1 MTENATFTNTVDA
14 AERPADARAETLRL
28 DMIERVRSFV
38 RSGRDA
44 EKLIPGLHLS
54 YVEQPTKAP
63 NCFYVLSV
71 GLILQGEK
79 HLIIGEKSYRY
90 GTGSVIVTSVDMP
103 TTYELIGVKPSQ
115 PFVSLSLRLNPSV
128 LAELLAVD
136 ESDPEEVSE
145 VFHVEPSPIEML
157 EDFSRLLALLER
169 PKELALRAPI
179 FVRDIHCLALSGGGG
194 AALRALYAP
203 GTVGQRIRRAI
214 RWLRENFRD
223 PVSVETLAGVA
234 GMAPT
239 TFHRHFKAFTSLS
252 PLQYQKR
259 LRLYEAQQFLLRG
272 DGDVNSAA
280 YAVGYQS
287 PQQFNREYKR
297 LFGEPPGKAAKSR
310 RSELYER
317 LKD

>member
-103 TTYELIGVKPSQ
+103 TTYELIGVKPSC
-115 PFVSLSLRLNPSV
+115 
-128 LAELLAVD
+128 
-136 ESDPEEVSE
+136 
-145 VFHVEPSPIEML
+145 ML
-157 EDFSRLLALLER
+157 F
-169 PKELALRAPI
+169 I
-179 FVRDIHCLALSGGGG
+179 I
-194 AALRALYAP
+194 
-203 GTVGQRIRRAI
+203 
-214 RWLRENFRD
+214 
-223 PVSVETLAGVA
+223 
-234 GMAPT
+234 
-239 TFHRHFKAFTSLS
+239 
-252 PLQYQKR
+252 
-259 LRLYEAQQFLLRG
+259 
-272 DGDVNSAA
+272 
-280 YAVGYQS
+280 
-287 PQQFNREYKR
+287 
-297 LFGEPPGKAAKSR
+297 
-310 RSELYER
+310 
-317 LKD
+317 